1 MARLALSKSSL
12 LRERRQLANFVR
24 FLPSLDLKRKQLM
37 IERGKARTAFAA
49 RRRELEELLAAVEEK
64 LPMLANH
71 EVELD
76 ELVQITNV
84 RRSEENVVGTRLP
97 RIDEVEIEV
106 RPYAFLGRPHWVDN
120 LVQLLRSYLEARLRE
135 RVAEQRVK
143 ILEHAVQRITQR
155 VNLFEKVL
163 IPRTRE
169 NIQRIEIYLADEQ
182 RSAVVRAKIAKRKN
196 LERAQTGRAQ
206 A

>member
-12 LRERRQLANFVR
+12 LKERRQLANFER

-37 IERGKARTAFAA
+37 IERGKARTAYAA
-49 RRRELEELLAAVEEK
+49 RRRELEELQAEVEDK

-76 ELVQITNV
+76 GLVQIENV

-97 RIDEVEIEV
+97 RIDEVEVAV

-120 LVQLLRSYLEARLRE
+120 LVRLLRAYLEARLQE

-196 LERAQTGRAQ
+196 LERAQA
-206 A
+206 

>member
-1 MARLALSKSSL
+1 
-12 LRERRQLANFVR
+12 
-24 FLPSLDLKRKQLM
+24 M